1 MYVHTDAPE
10 VTAISDTTQPHRI
23 ILGQELRL
31 SCSYDGV
38 PNPNVA
44 WFQDGAMLMNGVNG
58 VTITG
63 GGPSDN
69 EINLVIS
76 SVARDSG
83 GTYTCRASNLLGMDE
98 EQFTVVILGNCTVV
112 MAS

>member
-1 MYVHTDAPE
+1 MHTDTPE
-10 VTAISDTTQPHRI
+10 VTAINDTMQPHRI

-31 SCSYDGV
+31 GCSYDGV

-44 WFQDGAMLMNGVNG
+44 WFQDGAMLMNDMNG
-58 VTITG
+58 VTIIG
-63 GGPSDN
+63 GGSGDN
-69 EINLVIS
+69 DISLMIS

-98 EQFTVVILGNCTVV
+98 EQYTVIILGNYTLSL
-112 MAS
+112 AS